1 MFLRHAVRQVIFSIV
16 SREHHSTVIT
26 HRVAGIAGIVSHSER
41 VVVGFGSNE
50 KDAIISH
57 VDNTIRPRLNE
68 TPQLVTSTRLLCQ
81 LIQQVVAKPV
91 VASTVVE
98 SDFKF
103 RPRTIEEVGSVDV
116 MLNQQRNAIRCK
128 TEAII

>member
-1 MFLRHAVRQVIFSIV
+1 MRVIISV
-16 SREHHSTVIT
+16 VGREHHPIVIA

-41 VVVGFGSNE
+41 VSVRFGSDE
-50 KDAIISH
+50 KSTIISH
-57 VDNTIRPRLNE
+57 VDNTVRPRLNE
-68 TPQLVTSTRLLCQ
+68 TLQLVTRLLCQ
-81 LIQQVVAKPV
+81 LMQQVVAKPV
-91 VASTVVE
+91 VAYTVVE

-128 TEAII
+128 TG